1 MEHTQIISLVPEGE
15 YFDASAINEGVYLSV
30 AHLNAI
36 EAQLALSA
44 GNIEAAMEEV
54 SAANSAV
61 DAAKQTIDQQAATI
75 AALEEEVKTLKQ
87 TPAAPVS
94 ATTKE
99 GDDFAGAP
107 VFESAVTKEARRLR
121 EMRAGKK

>member
-1 MEHTQIISLVPEGE
+1 MEYTQIISLVPEGE

-44 GNIEAAMEEV
+44 GNIEAAMQEV
-54 SAANSAV
+54 SAANSALDTANLTV
-61 DAAKQTIDQQAATI
+61 QQQASII
-75 AALEEEVKTLKQ
+75 AALETQVAELKQ

-99 GDDFAGAP
+99 ADDFAGAV

-121 EMRAGKK
+121 EMRRKK